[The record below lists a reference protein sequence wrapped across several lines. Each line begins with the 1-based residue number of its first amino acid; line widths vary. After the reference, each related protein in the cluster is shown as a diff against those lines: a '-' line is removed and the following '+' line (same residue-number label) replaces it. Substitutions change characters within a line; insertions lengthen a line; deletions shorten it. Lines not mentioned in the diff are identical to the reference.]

1 MGIMVSKKDD
11 VTDELSRRINADLRE
26 KMSKTSKQDGNKKD
40 PDLVEDSDYVRDMK
54 ETQKYAWLWV
64 VCTIVG
70 VVAIVIVVI
79 YLLTQQR

>member
-1 MGIMVSKKDD
+1 
-11 VTDELSRRINADLRE
+11 
-26 KMSKTSKQDGNKKD
+26 
-40 PDLVEDSDYVRDMK
+40 MK

-70 VVAIVIVVI
+70 VVAIAIVVI